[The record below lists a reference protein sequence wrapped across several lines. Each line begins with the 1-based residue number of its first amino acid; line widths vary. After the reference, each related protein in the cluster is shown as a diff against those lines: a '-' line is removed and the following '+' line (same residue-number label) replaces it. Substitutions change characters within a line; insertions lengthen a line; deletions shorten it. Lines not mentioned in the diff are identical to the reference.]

1 MVKTTGKK
9 KSLKGATAEEW
20 RAHTIEF
27 KYKGKAYNAPIEGNL
42 VLEDLSVGE
51 IKDHLNEIPGRLSY
65 WKSFQVHVEREIANM
80 EEDYEVWFQ
89 KAYIDVDV
97 EHGKK
102 TEGWKKSKV
111 MLDNAKEYRIRRATI
126 RDLQDINKK
135 VNVLVT
141 GYNTM
146 TWTLREI
153 ARLTYAEMSNIELRG
168 KGSLSG
174 IK

>member
-1 MVKTTGKK
+1 MMKT
-9 KSLKGATAEEW
+9 LKGTTAEDW
-20 RAHTIEF
+20 RAHIVEF
-27 KYKGKAYNAPIEGNL
+27 RYKGKSYNAPIEGNL
-42 VLEDLSVGE
+42 VLLDLSVGE

-65 WKSFQVHVEREIANM
+65 WKSFQVQLEREIADM
-80 EEDYEVWFQ
+80 EDDYEQWFQ
-89 KAYIDVDV
+89 RIYMDVDV
-97 EHGKK
+97 EYGKK

-111 MLDNAKEYRIRRATI
+111 MLDNADEYRKRRGAV

-135 VNVLVT
+135 INVLVT

-153 ARLTYAEMSNIELRG
+153 ARLTHAEMSNIELRG
-168 KGSLSG
+168 RGSLSD